1 MIFEVTDRKAVEKLQ
16 IEAKNRRTVRWTLR
30 QAGRDVAHCR
40 IEEKK

>member
-1 MIFEVTDRKAVEKLQ
+1 MFEVTDRKTEEKIE

-30 QAGRDVAHCR
+30 QTGRDVAFCR